1 MLKPKDLVGPY
12 EIRGFLGQG
21 GMGKVYRAFDPRLE
35 RTVALKLIAVPE
47 GSKAP
52 SSKDSPPLGELSA
65 RLLREARA
73 AASLSHPNVVAIYDV
88 GESEGR
94 LYLAM
99 EYVVGATLRSFVG
112 NEEVPLARRI
122 RWLVDVARALE
133 VAHKAGIIH
142 RDVKPENVMVREDGT
157 VKVLDFGIARRTGTG
172 TAADQHA
179 IDTVTGG
186 GAVAG
191 TPVYMAPE
199 QIKGGDVDARCDQF
213 AWGVMAYELV
223 TGERP
228 WAEAGDVLSLVA
240 NILTETPR
248 SIRTKKKDV
257 PAVVEETIMRA
268 LAKQPEG
275 RFASMAD
282 VADALE
288 PFASHSTGDRV
299 RVTARPPTEDEAAYA
314 ATTRVPTTV
323 SLEPPPDA
331 STARSAA
338 TRPKRRAISLAAP
351 ILLLAALGGAVWT
364 VKTYTAT
371 AVTPRPT
378 PSAPRPLSTVPEA
391 EAAYREAMSLWRD
404 GAVGRARSALSRA
417 VGLDPKFAAAHL
429 ELALQHASMND
440 VAAAQAAFQSAFEH
454 RHLLLPRDERLLEAS
469 EPYIRPRPDLA
480 EWETRMTS
488 AVFEHPRDP
497 ELQYYL
503 GRSRQ
508 LQGDHEGAQTAFEA
522 ALRLDDG
529 FAPALAALAKSHQ
542 STGDMAQALAAT
554 ERCVNRSVVA
564 AICVQARYDLF
575 VSAGECKRAREEASN
590 WGSLEPQSPLPF
602 ARLARALHA
611 DGAPRPSVEEVLSR
625 RWSLLA
631 PEKRKE
637 EETWDRALL
646 AVLDGDFAK
655 ADDLAKEHDAALPV
669 TADSWDHARP
679 ARLRVN
685 LAIETERMAEA
696 AKIARAFLD
705 RVDAWPR
712 FAFAPDPTLDFYEPL
727 YRAGEITKK
736 ELDDKRAEWVANE
749 RNRLGETRSPRDAWI
764 EWAMVYGGFAETREE
779 AAEALEHMPAADFPS
794 ARTGKFLGFSVGDR
808 AGEITKNELDD
819 KRAEWVA
826 NERNRLGE
834 ARSPREAWIEWA
846 MVYGGFAETRE
857 EAAEALEHMPAADFP
872 SARTGTFLDFSIGKV
887 HALVSR
893 WDEAIPHLERV
904 VKSCDTFDSMM
915 VITRTRLFLGMAYE
929 AKGNVDAARKSYQKV
944 VETWPKTLPSRTR
957 KQASERLS
965 ALTRE

>member
-1 MLKPKDLVGPY
+1 MLKPGDLVGPY

-35 RTVALKLIAVPE
+35 RTVALKIIAVPD
-47 GSKAP
+47 GSQTPPSKAP
-52 SSKDSPPLGELSA
+52 PSSIGELSA

-73 AASLSHPNVVAIYDV
+73 VASLNHPNVVAIYDV
-88 GESEGR
+88 GESDGR

-112 NEEVPLARRI
+112 DHEVPLPRRV

-133 VAHKAGIIH
+133 AAHKVGIIH
-142 RDVKPENVMVREDGT
+142 RDVKPENVMVREDGS
-157 VKVLDFGIARRTGTG
+157 VKVLDFGIARRAATGT
-172 TAADQHA
+172 DDPHA
-179 IDTVTGG
+179 VDTVTGG

-228 WAEAGDVLSLVA
+228 WPEAGDVLGLVA
-240 NILTETPR
+240 NILTEPPR
-248 SIRTKKKDV
+248 PIRAKAKDV
-257 PAVVEETIMRA
+257 PKVVEETIMRA
-268 LAKQPEG
+268 LAKQPEA
-275 RFASMAD
+275 RFASMGD

-288 PFASHSTGDRV
+288 PFAALSTGERI
-299 RVTARPPTEDEAAYA
+299 RVTASSPTEDAAAYA

-323 SLEPPPDA
+323 SLGPSPEA
-331 STARSAA
+331 ETARSAVA
-338 TRPKRRAISLAAP
+338 RPRRPMLSLGVP
-351 ILLLAALGGAVWT
+351 LLLAALGGAAWT
-364 VKTYTAT
+364 VKAYTGWPG
-371 AVTPRPT
+371 TPRPAS
-378 PSAPRPLSTVPEA
+378 SAPRPLSTVPEA

-404 GAVGRARSALSRA
+404 GAGAKARAALSRA
-417 VGLDPKFAAAHL
+417 IELDPTFAAAHL

-440 VAAAQAAFQSAFEH
+440 VAAAQEAFRSAFEH
-454 RHLLLPRDERLLEAS
+454 RHMLLPRDERLLEAS
-469 EPYIRPRPDLA
+469 EPYIRHKPDLA

-508 LQGDHEGAQTAFEA
+508 QQGDHDGAKTAFEA

-529 FAPALAALAKSHQ
+529 FAPALAALAKSHAA
-542 STGDMAQALAAT
+542 TGDAEKALEVT
-554 ERCVNRSVVA
+554 DRCTKRSLVA
-564 AICVQARYDLF
+564 AICVQARYEMF
-575 VSAGECKRAREEASN
+575 VASGECKRAREEATE

-611 DGAPRPSVEEVLSR
+611 DGAPRPSIEEVLSR
-625 RWSLLA
+625 RWSLLS
-631 PEKRKE
+631 ENDRKE

-655 ADDLAKEHDAALPV
+655 ADELAKEHDAALPA

-685 LAIETERMAEA
+685 LALETDRVAEA
-696 AKIARAFLD
+696 AKLARAFLD

-727 YRAGEITKK
+727 YRAGEITKE
-736 ELDDKRAEWVANE
+736 ELDRKRAEWIENE
-749 RNRLGETRSPRDAWI
+749 RRRLGEGRSPRDAWI
-764 EWAMVYGGFAETREE
+764 EWATVYGGFAETREE
-779 AAEALEHMPAADFPS
+779 ALEALERAPSPDGPS
-794 ARTGKFLGFSVGDR
+794 AR
-808 AGEITKNELDD
+808 A
-819 KRAEWVA
+819 
-826 NERNRLGE
+826 
-834 ARSPREAWIEWA
+834 
-846 MVYGGFAETRE
+846 
-857 EAAEALEHMPAADFP
+857 
-872 SARTGTFLDFSIGKV
+872 GTFLDFSLGKV
-887 HALVSR
+887 HALAGR
-893 WDEAIPHLERV
+893 WDDAIPRLEQV
-904 VKSCDTFDSMM
+904 VRSCDTFDAVM
-915 VITRTRLFLGMAYE
+915 VITRARLLLGRAYE
-929 AKGNVDAARKSYQKV
+929 AKGDLEAARASYERV
-944 VETWPKTLPSRTR
+944 IETWPPTLHSRTR
-957 KQASERLS
+957 RQATERLA
-965 ALTRE
+965 ALTRH

>member
-1 MLKPKDLVGPY
+1 MLKPGDLVGPY

-35 RTVALKLIAVPE
+35 RTVALKLIAVPD

-52 SSKDSPPLGELSA
+52 SSKGSPPLGELSA

-73 AASLSHPNVVAIYDV
+73 VASLSHPNVVHIYDV
-88 GESEGR
+88 GESGGR

-99 EYVVGATLRSFVG
+99 EYVVGAPLRSFVG
-112 NEEVPLARRI
+112 NDEIPLARRV

-133 VAHKAGIIH
+133 AAHKAGIIH
-142 RDVKPENVMVREDGT
+142 RDVKPENVMVREDGA
-157 VKVLDFGIARRTGTG
+157 VKVLDFGIARR
-172 TAADQHA
+172 AATTDDQHA

-228 WAEAGDVLSLVA
+228 WTETGDVLSLVA
-240 NILTETPR
+240 NILTEPPR
-248 SIRTKKKDV
+248 SIRTKTKDV

-268 LAKQPEG
+268 LAKKPEA

-288 PFASHSTGDRV
+288 PFASLSTADRV
-299 RVTARPPTEDEAAYA
+299 RVTLRSPTVDEAAYA

-323 SLEPPPDA
+323 SLEPPSDT
-331 STARSAA
+331 STARSSVA
-338 TRPKRRAISLAAP
+338 RPKRRAISLAAP
-351 ILLLAALGGAVWT
+351 LLLLTALAGAVWT
-364 VKTYTAT
+364 VRTYTAT
-371 AVTPRPT
+371 PVTPQPT

-404 GAVGRARSALSRA
+404 GAGGKARSALSRA
-417 VGLDPKFAAAHL
+417 VGRDPTFAAAHL
-429 ELALQHASMND
+429 ELALQHASMNE

-454 RHLLLPRDERLLEAS
+454 RHMLLPRDERLLEAS
-469 EPYIRPRPDLA
+469 EPYIRPKPDLA

-488 AVFEHPRDP
+488 AVFENPRDP

-508 LQGDHEGAQTAFEA
+508 LQGDHEGAKTAFEA
-522 ALRLDDG
+522 ALRIDDG
-529 FAPALAALAKSHQ
+529 FAPALAALAKSHA

-554 ERCVNRSVVA
+554 ERCVKRSVVA
-564 AICVQARYDLF
+564 SICVQARYDLF
-575 VSAGECKRAREEASN
+575 VFAGECKRAREEASN

-602 ARLARALHA
+602 ASLARALHA
-611 DGAPRPSVEEVLSR
+611 DGAPRPSIEEVLSR
-625 RWSLLA
+625 RWSLLS

-655 ADDLAKEHDAALPV
+655 ADELAKEHDAALPV

-685 LAIETERMAEA
+685 LAIETERMVEA

-727 YRAGEITKK
+727 YRAGELTKT
-736 ELDDKRAEWVANE
+736 ELDEKRAEWMANE
-749 RNRLGETRSPRDAWI
+749 RRRLGEARSPRDAWI
-764 EWAMVYGGFAETREE
+764 EWATVYGGFAETREE
-779 AAEALEHMPAADFPS
+779 ASDALEHMPAADFPS
-794 ARTGKFLGFSVGDR
+794 G
-808 AGEITKNELDD
+808 
-819 KRAEWVA
+819 
-826 NERNRLGE
+826 
-834 ARSPREAWIEWA
+834 
-846 MVYGGFAETRE
+846 
-857 EAAEALEHMPAADFP
+857 
-872 SARTGTFLDFSIGKV
+872 RTGTFLDFSIGKV
-887 HALVSR
+887 HALASR
-893 WDEAIPHLERV
+893 WDEAIVHLERV
-904 VKSCDTFDSMM
+904 VQSCDTFDSVM
-915 VITRTRLFLGMAYE
+915 VITRTRLLLGRAYE
-929 AKGNVDAARKSYQKV
+929 AKGNIDAARKSYEKV
-944 VETWPKTLPSRTR
+944 LETWPKTLPSRTR